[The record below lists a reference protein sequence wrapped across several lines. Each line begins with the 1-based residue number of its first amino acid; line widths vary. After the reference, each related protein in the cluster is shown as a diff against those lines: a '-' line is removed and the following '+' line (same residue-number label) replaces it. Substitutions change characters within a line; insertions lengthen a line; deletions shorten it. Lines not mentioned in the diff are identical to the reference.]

1 MVKLEYFGDVL
12 QALGA
17 VEQLE
22 AQHIVDVVQG
32 DADDLAKAQGQ
43 NGQIVAGQPQG
54 RDTDEHPEQP
64 GHHPGQ
70 HQTDGK
76 RHALG
81 RPEDLVNKAQV

>member
-1 MVKLEYFGDVL
+1 MKLEYFGDVL

-22 AQHIVDVVQG
+22 AQHIINVVQG

-43 NGQIVAGQPQG
+43 NGQIVTGQPQG
-54 RDTDEHPEQP
+54 RDTDEHPEQT
-64 GHHPGQ
+64 GRHPGQ

-76 RHALG
+76 SHALG
-81 RPEDLVNKAQV
+81 RPEDLVNKAQA